1 MIMRLGATIVFLFVS
16 AAAAA
21 AAQQSNTPL
30 PDPTLDMPAPASTGT
45 PAIVP
50 PGGAPSAGAPSVA
63 PPSAPASPPPAT
75 QQANQKT
82 QQPKSQTQG
91 GGQGGGQGTNGGNSF
106 GAGALSGGSGPFDT
120 STSSGPVEIDADD
133 GIEWRRDEKVYIARG
148 HAKATRGDMSVSADS
163 LIAHYRDTGG
173 GNSSSSDS
181 DPDQAKTSIYMVE
194 ALGNVVIVSKDSRI
208 TGDRAIYN
216 LDKGSAII
224 TGKDLKATSKDSW
237 VTARD
242 SLEYWTK
249 EGAVVARGD
258 AVANDKTHHVKADTL
273 VGYFRTDDKGQKKM
287 YQVEATGNVLLDN
300 NGNVARANKA
310 IYNMDNDV
318 ATLDGAVKITRG
330 KNQLN
335 GEHAVYNTKTGQAK
349 VTGGKGQVKT
359 LLVPGSEKGQNDI
372 GGALKP

>member
-1 MIMRLGATIVFLFVS
+1 MRLEAAIVFLLLS

-21 AAQQSNTPL
+21 AAQQSNAPL
-30 PDPTLDMPAPASTGT
+30 PDPQLDMPAPGSQGAA

-50 PGGAPSAGAPSVA
+50 PGAPQATPQGAPAAG
-63 PPSAPASPPPAT
+63 

-82 QQPKSQTQG
+82 NQNTQG
-91 GGQGGGQGTNGGNSF
+91 QSGQNSQGQGGSIGNSLGGNPF
-106 GAGALSGGSGPFDT
+106 GANALGGAGTGPFDT
-120 STSSGPVEIDADD
+120 SSSNGPVEIDADD

-163 LIAHYRDTGG
+163 LIAHYRETGG
-173 GNSSSSDS
+173 GT
-181 DPDQAKTSIYMVE
+181 DPDQAKTAIYMVE
-194 ALGNVVIVSKDSRI
+194 ALGNVVILSKDSTI
-208 TGDRAIYN
+208 TGDKATYD

-224 TGKDLKATSKDSW
+224 TGKDLKATSKDSS

-258 AVANDKTHHVKADTL
+258 AVASDKTHHVKADLL
-273 VGYFRTDDKGQKKM
+273 VGYFRTDDKGQRKM

-300 NGNVARANKA
+300 NGNIARARKA
-310 IYNMDNDV
+310 IYNMDNDI
-318 ATLDGAVKITRG
+318 ATLDGGVKITRG

-359 LLVPGSEKGQNDI
+359 LLVPGSEKGDKDI